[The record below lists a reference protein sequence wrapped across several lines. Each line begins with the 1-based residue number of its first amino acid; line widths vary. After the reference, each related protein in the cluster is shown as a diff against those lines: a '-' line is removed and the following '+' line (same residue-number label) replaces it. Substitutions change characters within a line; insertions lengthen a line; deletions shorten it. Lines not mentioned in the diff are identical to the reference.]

1 MNHYAVI
8 HCISYYYSVPPQ
20 IVLVVKDFIGLQ
32 SRDERSFPLSI
43 EFSIINASPPVGL
56 SGIQWQ
62 YSNYSTENATD
73 LIQTSSGLFGDGK
86 FTLSPDLQTL
96 TLQRLMV
103 VDKGEAIITVTNPAG
118 SDTVNV
124 DIDIEGESHSFP
136 SVII

>member
-1 MNHYAVI
+1 MNDYAVI
-8 HCISYYYSVPPQ
+8 YSIIVAVLPQ
-20 IVLVVKDFIGLQ
+20 IVIVVKDFIGLQ

-43 EFSIINASPPVGL
+43 EFSIINASPPVRL

-62 YSNYSTENATD
+62 YSNYSTENATTD
-73 LIQTSSGLFGDGK
+73 LIQTSSGLLDDGK